1 MTNHG
6 RAVGELCQSGGIL
19 VNEKIVPLYMKGHKL
34 SQVHKKSIGISD
46 TSPVFTWYQID
57 T

>member
-1 MTNHG
+1 MTSHG

-19 VNEKIVPLYMKGHKL
+19 VNEKMFPLYKKGHKL